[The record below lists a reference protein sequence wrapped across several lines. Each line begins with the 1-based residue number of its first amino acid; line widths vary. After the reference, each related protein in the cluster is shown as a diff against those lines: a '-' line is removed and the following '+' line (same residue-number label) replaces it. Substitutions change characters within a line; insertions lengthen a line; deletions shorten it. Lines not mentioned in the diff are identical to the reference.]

1 MWPLA
6 LIGVGAGLWWVWQ
19 RQAGQGGGTTPAP
32 GASSSTGTDTVLGGI
47 IDELLNTV
55 ANNGAG
61 ASTDGPMNMDPNLPR
76 GIRNN
81 NPGNI
86 RRSADAWQ
94 GLSDTQTDTAFFQ
107 FRAPLYGIR
116 ALAKILRNY
125 RDLYGLY
132 TVRGIINRWA
142 PPVENNTGAYV
153 NAVAGAMGVSAD
165 VPLQWD
171 LGELRAL
178 VGAIIRHEN
187 GQQPYTAAL
196 LDQAIQAAGW

>member
-178 VGAIIRHEN
+178 VGAIIKHEN
-187 GQQPYTAAL
+187 GQQPYTASL